1 MEVSQCKSVC
11 KSVCKSM
18 SIGNIFTLNK
28 SQSYNVT
35 MLQCYNGIS
44 KN

>member
-11 KSVCKSM
+11 KSVCLLA
-18 SIGNIFTLNK
+18 IFLHWIRV
-28 SQSYNVT
+28 NVT